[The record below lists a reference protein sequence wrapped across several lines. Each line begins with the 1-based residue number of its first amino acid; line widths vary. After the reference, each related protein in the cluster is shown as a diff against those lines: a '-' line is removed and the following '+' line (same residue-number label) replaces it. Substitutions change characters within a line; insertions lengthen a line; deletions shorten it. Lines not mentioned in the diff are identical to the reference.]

1 MTPDYRPRATFA
13 AFSALAS
20 LVHGAQFD
28 ARLVETEGR
37 HIYRLWLPER
47 CGLSLVG
54 WNDRG
59 KMLLRVR
66 TDATRARGVD
76 LMGNETEVP
85 VADGCVLWK
94 VDLNPSALLL
104 EGASY
109 CEKDFDRLGF

>member
-47 CGLSLVG
+47 RGLSLVG

-59 KMLLRVR
+59 E
-66 TDATRARGVD
+66 DAFACAYRCNKG
-76 LMGNETEVP
+76 
-85 VADGCVLWK
+85 
-94 VDLNPSALLL
+94 
-104 EGASY
+104 
-109 CEKDFDRLGF
+109 